1 MRRQRYLQ
9 NITIHT
15 KETFRPPG
23 GLMKASR
30 GKYTIIRL
38 RKLLTGK
45 KQTNKHKKLQE
56 VAITSVKQS
65 DMTLHG
71 ICGSS

>member
-15 KETFRPPG
+15 KETFSPPG

-38 RKLLTGK
+38 RKLLTEK
-45 KQTNKHKKLQE
+45 KKKKKKKHKKLQE
-56 VAITSVKQS
+56 VVITKVKQS

-71 ICGSS
+71 I

>member
-15 KETFRPPG
+15 KETFSPPG

-38 RKLLTGK
+38 RKLLTEK
-45 KQTNKHKKLQE
+45 KKNKTKHKKLQE
-56 VAITSVKQS
+56 VVITQVKQS

-71 ICGSS
+71 I